1 MEKSFLLTSF
11 FVDALITHSALMKEI
26 RKNNSGF
33 KWLDLFSLLALKKIY
48 KKNWDDYLILSIH
61 FLYDSYGLYLFY
73 KNHLIE

>member
-48 KKNWDDYLILSIH
+48 KKN
-61 FLYDSYGLYLFY
+61 
-73 KNHLIE
+73 